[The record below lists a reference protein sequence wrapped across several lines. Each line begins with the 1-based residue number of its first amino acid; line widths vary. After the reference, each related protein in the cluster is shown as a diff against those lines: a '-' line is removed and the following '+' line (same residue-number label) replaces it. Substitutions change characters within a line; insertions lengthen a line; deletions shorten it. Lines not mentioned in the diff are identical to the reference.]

1 MKNFEKS
8 LSQKAFKLSA
18 AAFLLILLPRLLRRI
33 LGITAGRTNFAGQDT
48 GFLAWSRK
56 KGRILFCSTEY
67 DPDWDIHTAVPMAKK
82 GILLAL
88 VTRLFRKK
96 S

>member
-8 LSQKAFKLSA
+8 LSQKAFKLSGV
-18 AAFLLILLPRLLRRI
+18 AFLLILLPRLLRRI

-56 KGRILFCSTEY
+56 KGKILFCSTEY
-67 DPDWDIHTAVPMAKK
+67 DPDWDIHIAVPMAKK
-82 GILLAL
+82 GILLAF

-96 S
+96 G